1 MGAFFESALLF
12 SLAVL
17 IVLIGLL
24 IYYFK
29 GRITDLEQKNM
40 KCLELIGD
48 VYKSHLELKRGM
60 PTMIGGQTSMPSDPR
75 IKIELQEHPQYD
87 YCNTNFY
94 DDDDEEDDDDDD
106 DDDDDVDSIIE
117 IVDNIQDNQESN
129 DNNDNQVKMINV
141 DLSGTI
147 ELSENMDVEEIEIED
162 DAAISNDELIKVD
175 ESELIVVNKIE
186 NEVDEVVEG
195 VETQSNSQNVS
206 RESYKKMSLP
216 ALRGFIISNGYQ
228 TDNAKLQKM
237 KKNELIDLII
247 ESQQ

>member
-94 DDDDEEDDDDDD
+94 DDEDDEDDDDED

-117 IVDNIQDNQESN
+117 IVDNIHDNQESN

>member
-17 IVLIGLL
+17 SVLIGLL

-48 VYKSHLELKRGM
+48 VYKSHLELKRGIAI
-60 PTMIGGQTSMPSDPR
+60 PFIREQVGGMQQTEDPR
-75 IKIELQEHPQYD
+75 IKIELQEQSHEYE
-87 YCNTNFY
+87 
-94 DDDDEEDDDDDD
+94 DDDEDNS
-106 DDDDDVDSIIE
+106 DS
-117 IVDNIQDNQESN
+117 DSN
-129 DNNDNQVKMINV
+129 DNSDSDDEIAEDNADNQIKTVNV
-141 DLSGTI
+141 DLSGSI
-147 ELSENMDVEEIEIED
+147 ELSEEIEVEDMEIED
-162 DAAISNDELIKVD
+162 ADVISNNKLLKIEQ
-175 ESELIVVNKIE
+175 SEPIIVNKIE
-186 NEVDEVVEG
+186 IDGEIELDIEDDHVEQIQAVD
-195 VETQSNSQNVS
+195 QSK
-206 RESYKKMSLP
+206 RDSYKKMSLP

-247 ESQQ
+247 ESM